1 MPYNGS
7 SKLSGSMK
15 ILSPAKINLC
25 LHVTGKRPD
34 GYHNLVTVMCCVS
47 LYDTIFLKTRVKK
60 ITISCPNPQVPEDET
75 NIAFKAADLFF
86 NRLNRQEGVKITI
99 KKEIPVAAGL
109 GGGSSNAAAVFL
121 GLNRCYGYPFSLDDL
136 MAMGMS
142 VGADVPFFLF
152 GKPARASGIG
162 EKLEAFNGLP
172 SYKILLVYPGFG
184 VSTAEV
190 YKNVDLGL
198 TKCKKTLKKTL
209 LEKGTFNVAQHLCN
223 DLETV
228 VLSRHSEIMA
238 AKEALLS
245 HGAKGA
251 LMSGSGPTVFGLFS
265 DHDKALAANHVLS
278 KNSEWQLFLT
288 DMIINDGCIIQDS
301 W

>member
-1 MPYNGS
+1 
-7 SKLSGSMK
+7 MK
-15 ILSPAKINLC
+15 ILSPAKINLF
-25 LHVTGKRPD
+25 LHITGKRPD
-34 GYHNLVTVMCCVS
+34 GYHDLVTIMCCVS
-47 LYDTIFLKTRVKK
+47 LYDTIFLTTRVKK
-60 ITISCPNPQVPEDET
+60 TTVSCSDPEVPEDEN
-75 NIAFKAADLFF
+75 NIAFQAADLFF
-86 NRLNRQEGVKITI
+86 KKLNKQDGVKITI

-121 GLNRCYGYPFSLDDL
+121 GLNRCYRHPFSNDDL
-136 MAMGMS
+136 MDMGLS
-142 VGADVPFFLF
+142 IGADVPFFLY
-152 GKPARASGIG
+152 GKPAVASGIG
-162 EKLEAFNGLP
+162 EKLEVYDGLP

-209 LEKGTFNVAQHLCN
+209 LEECTFNAAYHLYN

-228 VLSRHSEIMA
+228 VVSRHPEIIA
-238 AKEALLS
+238 VKEALLS

-265 DHDKALAANHVLS
+265 DHDKARTANHVLS
-278 KNSEWQLFLT
+278 KNSEWKVFLT
-288 DMIINDGCIIQDS
+288 DMIIDAGCIIQDS
-301 W
+301 

>member
-1 MPYNGS
+1 
-7 SKLSGSMK
+7 MK
-15 ILSPAKINLC
+15 ILSSAKINLF

-34 GYHNLVTVMCCVS
+34 GYHDLVTIMCCVS
-47 LYDTIFLKTRVKK
+47 LYDTIFITTGAKKTTV
-60 ITISCPNPQVPEDET
+60 SCSNPEVPEDEN
-75 NIAFKAADLFF
+75 NIAFKAADLYLK
-86 NRLNRQEGVKITI
+86 RLNRQEGVKITI

-121 GLNRCYGYPFSLDDL
+121 GLNRFYGYPFSLDDL
-136 MAMGMS
+136 MAMGIS
-142 VGADVPFFLF
+142 IGADVPFFLF

-162 EKLEAFNGLP
+162 EKLEVCDGLP
-172 SYKILLVYPGFG
+172 LYKILLVYPGFG

-198 TKCKKTLKKTL
+198 TKCKKTLRKTL
-209 LEKGTFNVAQHLCN
+209 LEKRKFNPAYHLYN

-228 VLSRHSEIMA
+228 VVSRHPEIITI
-238 AKEALLS
+238 KEALLS
-245 HGAKGA
+245 YGAKGA

-265 DHDKALAANHVLS
+265 DHDKAHAANHVLS

-288 DMIINDGCIIQDS
+288 DMIIDAGCIIQDS
-301 W
+301 

>member
-1 MPYNGS
+1 
-7 SKLSGSMK
+7 MK
-15 ILSPAKINLC
+15 ILSPAKINLF
-25 LHVTGKRPD
+25 LHITGKRPD
-34 GYHNLVTVMCCVS
+34 GYHDLVTIMCCVS
-47 LYDTIFLKTRVKK
+47 LYDTIFLTTRVKK
-60 ITISCPNPQVPEDET
+60 TTVSCSDPEVPEDEN
-75 NIAFKAADLFF
+75 NIAFQAADLFF
-86 NRLNRQEGVKITI
+86 KKLNKQDGVKITI

-121 GLNRCYGYPFSLDDL
+121 GLNRCYRHPFSNDDL
-136 MAMGMS
+136 MDMGLS
-142 VGADVPFFLF
+142 IGADVPFFLY
-152 GKPARASGIG
+152 GKPAVASGIG
-162 EKLEAFNGLP
+162 EKLEVYDGLP

-209 LEKGTFNVAQHLCN
+209 LEECTFNAAYHLYN

-228 VLSRHSEIMA
+228 VVSRHPEIIA
-238 AKEALLS
+238 VKEALLS

-265 DHDKALAANHVLS
+265 DHDKARTANHVLS
-278 KNSEWQLFLT
+278 KNSEWKVFLT
-288 DMIINDGCIIQDS
+288 DMIIDAGCIIQD
-301 W
+301 

>member
-1 MPYNGS
+1 
-7 SKLSGSMK
+7 MK
-15 ILSPAKINLC
+15 ILSPAKINLF

-34 GYHNLVTVMCCVS
+34 GYHDLVTIMCCIG
-47 LYDTIFLKTRVKK
+47 LYDTIFLTTRVKK
-60 ITISCPNPQVPEDET
+60 TTVSCSNPEVPEDET
-75 NIAFKAADLFF
+75 NIAFKAADLFL
-86 NRLNRQEGVKITI
+86 NRLNRQEGVKISI

-136 MAMGMS
+136 MAMGAS
-142 VGADVPFFLF
+142 IGADVPFFLF

-162 EKLEAFNGLP
+162 EKLEDCDELP
-172 SYKILLVYPGFG
+172 AYKILLVYPGFG

-198 TKCKKTLKKTL
+198 TKCNKTLKKVF
-209 LEKGTFNVAQHLCN
+209 LEKRKFSVAYHLCN

-228 VLSRHSEIMA
+228 VVSRHPEIIA
-238 AKEALLS
+238 IKEALLS

-265 DHDKALAANHVLS
+265 DHDKARTAHHVLS
-278 KNSEWQLFLT
+278 KNGEWQLFLT
-288 DMIINDGCIIQDS
+288 DMIIDAGCIIDI
-301 W
+301 

>member
-1 MPYNGS
+1 
-7 SKLSGSMK
+7 MK
-15 ILSPAKINLC
+15 ILSPAKINLF
-25 LHVTGKRPD
+25 LHITGKRSD
-34 GYHNLVTVMCCVS
+34 GYHDLVTIMCCVS
-47 LYDTIFLKTRVKK
+47 LYDTIFLTTHAKKTTV
-60 ITISCPNPQVPEDET
+60 SCSNPEVPEDET
-75 NIAFKAADLFF
+75 NIAFKAADLFL

-136 MAMGMS
+136 MAMGIS
-142 VGADVPFFLF
+142 IGADVPFFLF
-152 GKPARASGIG
+152 GKPAIASGIG
-162 EKLEAFNGLP
+162 EKLEVCDGLP

-198 TKCKKTLKKTL
+198 TKCEKPLTKPL
-209 LEKGTFNVAQHLCN
+209 LGKGKFSTEYHLYN

-228 VLSRHSEIMA
+228 VVSRHPEIIA
-238 AKEALLS
+238 VKESLLS
-245 HGAKGA
+245 HGARGA

-265 DHDKALAANHVLS
+265 DHDQALAANRVLS
-278 KNSEWQLFLT
+278 KNAEWQVFLT
-288 DMIINDGCIIQDS
+288 DMIIDAGCIIDV
-301 W
+301 

>member
-1 MPYNGS
+1 
-7 SKLSGSMK
+7 MK
-15 ILSPAKINLC
+15 ILSPAKINLF

-34 GYHNLVTVMCCVS
+34 GYHDLVTIMCCVS
-47 LYDTIFLKTRVKK
+47 LYDTISLTTRVKK
-60 ITISCPNPQVPEDET
+60 TTVSCSNPEVPEDET
-75 NIAFKAADLFF
+75 NIAFKAADLFL

-136 MAMGMS
+136 MAMGILI
-142 VGADVPFFLF
+142 GADVPFFLF

-162 EKLEAFNGLP
+162 EKLEVCDGLP
-172 SYKILLVYPGFG
+172 SYKILLVYPGFC

-198 TKCKKTLKKTL
+198 TKCKKTLKKAL
-209 LEKGTFNVAQHLCN
+209 LEQRKFDAAYHLYN

-228 VLSRHSEIMA
+228 VLSKYPDIIA
-238 AKEALLS
+238 VKEALLS
-245 HGAKGA
+245 HGAIGA

-265 DHDKALAANHVLS
+265 DHDKARKANHALS

-288 DMIINDGCIIQDS
+288 DMIIDAGCIIQDS
-301 W
+301 

>member
-1 MPYNGS
+1 
-7 SKLSGSMK
+7 MK
-15 ILSPAKINLC
+15 ILSPAKINLF

-34 GYHNLVTVMCCVS
+34 GYHNLVTIMCCVG
-47 LYDTIFLKTRVKK
+47 LYDTISLTTGAKKTTV
-60 ITISCPNPQVPEDET
+60 SCSDPEVPEDEN
-75 NIAFKAADLFF
+75 NIAFQAADLFF
-86 NRLNRQEGVKITI
+86 KKLNKQDGVKITI

-121 GLNRCYGYPFSLDDL
+121 GLNHCYGYPFSLDDL
-136 MAMGMS
+136 MAMGLS
-142 VGADVPFFLF
+142 IGADIPFFLF
-152 GKPARASGIG
+152 GKPAIASGIG
-162 EKLEAFNGLP
+162 EKLEVCGGLP
-172 SYKILLVYPGFG
+172 SYKVLLVYPGFG

-209 LEKGTFNVAQHLCN
+209 LEECKFNAACHLYN

-228 VLSRHSEIMA
+228 VVSRHPEIIA
-238 AKEALLS
+238 VKEALLS

-265 DHDKALAANHVLS
+265 DQDKAYAANHVLS
-278 KNSEWQLFLT
+278 KNSEWQVFLT
-288 DMIINDGCIIQDS
+288 DMIIDAGCIIQDS
-301 W
+301 

>member
-1 MPYNGS
+1 
-7 SKLSGSMK
+7 MK
-15 ILSPAKINLC
+15 ILSPAKINLF
-25 LHVTGKRPD
+25 LHITGKRPD
-34 GYHNLVTVMCCVS
+34 GYHDLVTIMCCIG
-47 LYDTIFLKTRVKK
+47 LYDTIFLTTRVKK
-60 ITISCPNPQVPEDET
+60 TTVSCSNQEVPEDET
-75 NIAFKAADLFF
+75 NIAFKAADLFL

-136 MAMGMS
+136 MTMGIS
-142 VGADVPFFLF
+142 IGADVPFFLF

-162 EKLEAFNGLP
+162 EKLEACDGLP

-198 TKCKKTLKKTL
+198 TKCNKTLKKVF
-209 LEKGTFNVAQHLCN
+209 LEKRKFSVAYHLCN

-228 VLSRHSEIMA
+228 VVSRHPEIIA
-238 AKEALLS
+238 IKEALLS

-265 DHDKALAANHVLS
+265 DYDKARAAHHVLS
-278 KNSEWQLFLT
+278 KHGEWQLFLT
-288 DMIINDGCIIQDS
+288 DMIIDAGCIIDI
-301 W
+301 